1 VRTENRIQIDA
12 PPDQIFRLAAE
23 VEFWPALLPHYR
35 YVRVL
40 RRATDRRLVEMGASR
55 DGIPVSWTSIQWL
68 ERERRRITFRHVK
81 GVTRGMVVEWL
92 IEPGVEGPVE
102 VRIAHAL
109 RLRWPILGNWAAD
122 RVIGPYFVHDIA
134 GKTLRRIKEIA
145 EGGSLAAT
153 S

>member
-1 VRTENRIQIDA
+1 METRNRIRIDA
-12 PPDQIFRLAAE
+12 PPDRIFRLAAE

-40 RRATDRRLVEMGASR
+40 RRAKDRRLVQMGASR

-68 ERERRRITFRHVK
+68 EPERRRITFRHVK

-92 IEPGVEGPVE
+92 IEPSADGPIDVS
-102 VRIAHAL
+102 ISHAL
-109 RLRWPILGNWAAD
+109 RLRWPLLGTWAAD

-134 GKTLRRIKEIA
+134 GKTLRRIKQIA
-145 EGGSLAAT
+145 EGGSLAGD